1 MNKELNNRL
10 RKIQENFEFSD
21 LQLSG
26 KIGITVDELSDFRSG
41 NLGDDIKI
49 NLISGFVEKLEAN
62 IYPTRIF
69 SAMQR
74 LLDKTFDDHAITV
87 IGSVSG
93 AGKTYAGESYCNAKP
108 DAVFI
113 EIPEVITPRYL
124 LSMISMRLGLPWE
137 GLNLMQ
143 MYENIKGSLAL
154 NEKLLVF
161 DEADRLNKKMS
172 EILRDIWH
180 DGKGNCGIAF
190 IGDENMKN
198 KIKRGESL
206 KENLIRLLRRVK
218 YVEIFKPIHPDDL
231 KIVFNDILGR
241 NKITEPAILQAF
253 EIFKNLGGLA
263 SIIDL
268 AKVMKVFKEKKQNT
282 PDDKMLKEAIERV
295 KTKF

>member
-1 MNKELNNRL
+1 MKELINRL

-21 LQLSG
+21 LQLAG
-26 KIGITVDELSDFRSG
+26 KIGITVDELADFRSG
-41 NLGDDIKI
+41 HLSDSIKE
-49 NLISGFVEKLEAN
+49 NLISEFVEKLEAN
-62 IYPTRIF
+62 IYPTKLY
-69 SAMQR
+69 SSMHR
-74 LLDKTFDDHAITV
+74 LLDRTFEDHAITV
-87 IGSVSG
+87 IGSISG
-93 AGKTYAGESYCNAKP
+93 AGKTYAGETYCNAKP

-113 EIPEVITPRYL
+113 EVPEVITPRYL
-124 LSMISMRLGLPWE
+124 LAMISLKLGLPWE

-143 MYENIKGSLAL
+143 MYENIKSSLAL

-161 DEADRLNKKMS
+161 DEADRLNKKMF

-231 KIVFNDILGR
+231 KIVFNDILGK
-241 NKITEPAILQAF
+241 NKITEPAMLSAF

-268 AKVMKVFKEKKQNT
+268 AKVMKVFADKSKNT
-282 PDDKMLKEAIERV
+282 PDDKMLKAAVDKV

>member
-1 MNKELNNRL
+1 MKELINRL

-21 LQLSG
+21 LQLAG
-26 KIGITVDELSDFRSG
+26 KIGITVDELADFRSG
-41 NLGDDIKI
+41 HLSDSIKE
-49 NLISGFVEKLEAN
+49 NLISEFVEKLEAN
-62 IYPTRIF
+62 IYPTKLY
-69 SAMQR
+69 SSMHR
-74 LLDKTFDDHAITV
+74 LLDRTFEDHAITV
-87 IGSVSG
+87 IGSISG
-93 AGKTYAGESYCNAKP
+93 AGKTYAGETYCNAKP

-113 EIPEVITPRYL
+113 EVPEVITPRYL
-124 LSMISMRLGLPWE
+124 LAMISLKLGLPWE

-143 MYENIKGSLAL
+143 MYENIKSSLAL

-161 DEADRLNKKMS
+161 DEADRLNKKMF

-231 KIVFNDILGR
+231 KIVFNDILGK
-241 NKITEPAILQAF
+241 NKITEPAMLQAF

-268 AKVMKVFKEKKQNT
+268 AKVMKVYADKSKNT
-282 PDDKMLKEAIERV
+282 PDDKMLKAAVDKV